1 MQRSYFSAIWALFG
15 ALFLFCPE
23 TQGQFRR
30 TYQASFFAD
39 IIPEGYSLIKV
50 KKAGIDPKLGQG
62 LILLEQL
69 SGPKIRSKKIGVSQ
83 FLMAPA
89 CDGSRGELAPFR
101 MINDTAYVLV
111 KSLGKGKLGLP
122 APDNGIMYAS
132 AGWVAWGFLHPA
144 LPIYVSERLFR
155 STFLS
160 GWNALTCSKS
170 GLPEWAEAQRL
181 LGQQL
186 LPLLQKPPAPMGGTL
201 DTLHFQQSYALEW
214 VALLQIPI
222 TKELLYPF
230 WESQHDKHRL
240 SAIKAAAGLPPE
252 QAAAFWIDGLLD
264 PNWKPYEQLLAL
276 QGLIQLKAPLPSPE
290 SLSRIR
296 AALSHNPT
304 RLPLLVDDPRFCSS
318 YPSLQSLVEKW
329 VQLHPH

>member
-1 MQRSYFSAIWALFG
+1 MQRSYFSATWALTG
-15 ALFLFCPE
+15 AVFLLF
-23 TQGQFRR
+23 TNMNAQYRR
-30 TYQASFFAD
+30 GYQSYFFSD
-39 IIPEGYSLIKV
+39 LIDQGYSLVKV
-50 KKAGIDPKLGQG
+50 KKAPIDPKLGQG
-62 LILLEQL
+62 VVLIEQL
-69 SGPKIRSKKIGVSQ
+69 SGPKITSKKTGISQ
-83 FLMAPA
+83 FIMAPP

-101 MINDTAYVLV
+101 MINDTAYLLV

-132 AGWVAWGFLHPA
+132 AGWVAWGFIHPA

-155 STFLS
+155 STFLP
-160 GWNALTCSKS
+160 GWNALTRSKP
-170 GLPEWAEAQRL
+170 GLPEWTEAQNL

-186 LPLLQKPPAPMGGTL
+186 LPLLHEPPAPMGGTL

-214 VALLQIPI
+214 VALLKIPL
-222 TKELLYPF
+222 TKEELYPF

-290 SLSRIR
+290 SLSRMR
-296 AALSHNPT
+296 ATLSHNPT
-304 RLPLLVDDPRFCSS
+304 RLPLLVEDPRFCSS